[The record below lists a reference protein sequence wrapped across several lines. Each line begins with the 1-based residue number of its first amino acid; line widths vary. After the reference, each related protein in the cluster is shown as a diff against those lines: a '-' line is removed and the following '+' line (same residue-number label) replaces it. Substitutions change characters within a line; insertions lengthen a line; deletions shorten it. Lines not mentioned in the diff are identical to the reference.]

1 VRACVGERVS
11 GWGEWV
17 REWVREWAN
26 EWVGEN
32 VCVHVWVSA

>member
-17 REWVREWAN
+17 REWAS
-26 EWVGEN
+26 EWVGM
-32 VCVHVWVSA
+32 CVRACMGE

>member
-17 REWVREWAN
+17 REWAN

-32 VCVHVWVSA
+32 VCVNVWVSA